1 MALTKLT
8 ANVANIIGLDDN
20 PNEGATPLS
29 STELKNTFDKAGTD
43 IKNYINNTLTEELDS
58 KFETTSSDIGALS
71 NLETEDKSSL
81 VNAVNEVKGKN
92 MITATASDTNVT
104 TTTDSKYTNIVFNSV
119 LSSVGN
125 KLTLNTTTGE
135 ITVGSGI
142 SYVKVSCG
150 CYITMNSS
158 GTYHYLTIRKNG
170 TQFGKNSQT
179 KGQYSPSTY
188 GITNLSNIL
197 IPVTQG
203 DTISAQ
209 IFCRIAGSYTLGQ
222 GYISVEAL

>member
-1 MALTKLT
+1 MAVNLEPISNEL
-8 ANVANIIGLDDN
+8 NYIESLDDN
-20 PNEGATPLS
+20 PNEGATPLTS
-29 STELKNTFDKAGTD
+29 AALKQKFDQAGQE
-43 IKNYINNTLTEELDS
+43 IKTYVNNTLIPQLNTLLNG
-58 KFETTSSDIGALS
+58 IGTLS
-71 NLETEDKSSL
+71 ELETSDKTNL
-81 VNAVNEVKGKN
+81 VNAVNEVNGKN

-142 SYVKVSCG
+142 NYVKVSCG
-150 CYITMNSS
+150 CYISMGST

-170 TQFGKNSQT
+170 TQYGKNSQT

>member
-1 MALTKLT
+1 MALQKFEQEM
-8 ANVANIIGLDDN
+8 NYIQSLDDN
-20 PNEGATPLS
+20 PNISGLS
-29 STELKNTFDKAGTD
+29 AQALKARFDQAGED
-43 IKNYINNTLTEELDS
+43 IKTYVNGTLIPQLNTLLNG
-58 KFETTSSDIGALS
+58 IGTLS
-71 NLETEDKSSL
+71 ELETSDKSNL
-81 VNAVNEVKGKN
+81 VNAVNEVNGKN

-104 TTTDSKYTNIVFNSV
+104 TTSDSKYTNIVFNSV

-142 SYVKVSCG
+142 NYVKVSCG
-150 CYITMNSS
+150 CYINMGST

-170 TQFGKNSQT
+170 SHIGPNSQT

-209 IFCRIAGSYTLGQ
+209 IFCRIAGSYIMGQ

>member
-1 MALTKLT
+1 MAVNLEPIRNEL
-8 ANVANIIGLDDN
+8 NYIESLDDN
-20 PNEGATPLS
+20 PNEGATPLTS
-29 STELKNTFDKAGTD
+29 AALKQTFDKAGQE
-43 IKNYINNTLTEELDS
+43 IKTYVNGTLIPQLNTLLNG
-58 KFETTSSDIGALS
+58 IGTLS
-71 NLETEDKSSL
+71 ELETSDKTNL
-81 VNAVNEVKGKN
+81 VNAVNEVNGKN

-125 KLTLNTTTGE
+125 KLTLNTSTGE

-150 CYITMNSS
+150 CHVIMDSA

-209 IFCRIAGSYTLGQ
+209 IFCRLAGSYTMGQ